1 MTTFSANALEGR
13 VALVTGTSRGIGAA
27 ILEAFVKAGAT
38 VVGTATSEAGAERIT
53 ARIAELDGKGRGI
66 VLNVCDGEASAKA
79 VADTVAEFG
88 RIDVLVNNAGI
99 TRDTLVMRMK
109 DDAWNDVVE
118 TDLTAAF
125 RLARACVR
133 PMMKQRSGRIISIT
147 SVVGAMGNAGQV
159 NYAAAKAGLMGMTKA
174 LAREIGSRG
183 ITVNCVAPGF
193 IDTDMT
199 AGLPEEHKAALL
211 AQIPLGRLGGRSGD
225 RRRLPLPRERCGRLR
240 DGHDP
245 ARQRR
250 HVHGLTL
257 PPPGMRRSGGSLP
270 SHKAALAW

>member
-183 ITVNCVAPGF
+183 ITVNCVAPGL
-193 IDTDMT
+193 IDTGMVDMNEIAREHAMAMIPMQRIGT
-199 AGLPEEHKAALL
+199 PEEVAAVVGFLMDER
-211 AQIPLGRLGGRSGD
+211 ASYITRQVINVNGG
-225 RRRLPLPRERCGRLR
+225 
-240 DGHDP
+240 
-245 ARQRR
+245 
-250 HVHGLTL
+250 
-257 PPPGMRRSGGSLP
+257 MI
-270 SHKAALAW
+270 

>member
-125 RLARACVR
+125 RLAR
-133 PMMKQRSGRIISIT
+133 SGRIISIT

-211 AQIPLGRLGGRSGD
+211 AQIPLGRLGGAQEIADACLFLASDAGAYVTGTT
-225 RRRLPLPRERCGRLR
+225 L
-240 DGHDP
+240 
-245 ARQRR
+245 
-250 HVHGLTL
+250 HVNG
-257 PPPGMRRSGGSLP
+257 GMFMG
-270 SHKAALAW
+270 

>member
-53 ARIAELDGKGRGI
+53 ARIAELGGKGRGI

-79 VADTVAEFG
+79 VVDTVAEFG

-133 PMMKQRSGRIISIT
+133 PMMKQGSGRIISIT

-211 AQIPLGRLGGRSGD
+211 AQIPLGRLGDAQEIADACLFLASDAGAYVTGTT
-225 RRRLPLPRERCGRLR
+225 L
-240 DGHDP
+240 
-245 ARQRR
+245 
-250 HVHGLTL
+250 HVNG
-257 PPPGMRRSGGSLP
+257 GMFMG
-270 SHKAALAW
+270 

>member
-53 ARIAELDGKGRGI
+53 ARIAELGGKGRGI

-79 VADTVAEFG
+79 VGDTVAEFG

-183 ITVNCVAPGF
+183 ITVNCVAPGL
-193 IDTDMT
+193 IDTGMVDMNEIAREHAMAMIPMQRIGT
-199 AGLPEEHKAALL
+199 PEEVAAVVGFLMDER
-211 AQIPLGRLGGRSGD
+211 ASYITRQVINVNGG
-225 RRRLPLPRERCGRLR
+225 
-240 DGHDP
+240 
-245 ARQRR
+245 
-250 HVHGLTL
+250 
-257 PPPGMRRSGGSLP
+257 MI
-270 SHKAALAW
+270 

>member
-1 MTTFSANALEGR
+1 MTQNTFAASALAGR

-27 ILEAFVKAGAT
+27 ILETFIKAGAT
-38 VVGTATSEAGAERIT
+38 VIGTATSESGAERIT
-53 ARIAELDGKGRGI
+53 ARIAELGGQGRGI

-79 VADTVAEFG
+79 VADVVAEFG
-88 RIDVLVNNAGI
+88 RIDILVNNAGI

-109 DDAWNDVVE
+109 DDAWDDVIE

-133 PMMKQRSGRIISIT
+133 PMMKLRSGRIISIT

-159 NYAAAKAGLMGMTKA
+159 NYGAAKAGLMGMTKS

-199 AGLPEEHKAALL
+199 AGLPEEHKAHLL
-211 AQIPLGRLGGRSGD
+211 AQIPLGRLGSAQEVADACLYLASDAGAYVSGTT
-225 RRRLPLPRERCGRLR
+225 L
-240 DGHDP
+240 
-245 ARQRR
+245 
-250 HVHGLTL
+250 HVNG
-257 PPPGMRRSGGSLP
+257 GMFMG
-270 SHKAALAW
+270 

>member
-1 MTTFSANALEGR
+1 MEKMIFSADAMAGR
-13 VALVTGTSRGIGAA
+13 VALITGASRGFGAA
-27 ILEAFVKAGAT
+27 ILEVFVKAGAT
-38 VVGTATSEAGAERIT
+38 VVGTATSEGGAQRIT
-53 ARIAELDGKGRGI
+53 ERIAELGGKGHGI
-66 VLNVCDGEASAKA
+66 ALNVCDGDASAKA
-79 VADTVAEFG
+79 VTDVVEAFG
-88 RIDVLVNNAGI
+88 RIDILVNNAGI

-109 DDAWNDVVE
+109 DDAWNDVIE

-133 PMMKQRSGRIISIT
+133 PMMRQRSGRIISIS

-159 NYAAAKAGLMGMTKA
+159 NYSAAKAGLMGMTKS

-211 AQIPLGRLGGRSGD
+211 AQIPLARLGSSEDVANACLFLASDAGAYVTGTTI
-225 RRRLPLPRERCGRLR
+225 
-240 DGHDP
+240 
-245 ARQRR
+245 
-250 HVHGLTL
+250 HVNG
-257 PPPGMRRSGGSLP
+257 GMFTG
-270 SHKAALAW
+270 

>member
-1 MTTFSANALEGR
+1 MIFSADAMAGR
-13 VALVTGTSRGIGAA
+13 VALITGASRGIGAA
-27 ILEAFVKAGAT
+27 ILEVFVKAGAT
-38 VVGTATSEAGAERIT
+38 VVGTATSEGGAQRIT
-53 ARIAELDGKGRGI
+53 ERIAELGGKGHGI
-66 VLNVCDGEASAKA
+66 ALNVCDGDASAKA
-79 VADTVAEFG
+79 VTDVVEAFG
-88 RIDVLVNNAGI
+88 RIDILVNNAGI

-109 DDAWNDVVE
+109 DDAWNDVIE

-133 PMMKQRSGRIISIT
+133 PMMRQRSGRIISIS

-159 NYAAAKAGLMGMTKA
+159 NYSAAKAGLMGMTKS

-211 AQIPLGRLGGRSGD
+211 AQIPLARLGSSEDVANACLFLASDAGAYVTGTTI
-225 RRRLPLPRERCGRLR
+225 
-240 DGHDP
+240 
-245 ARQRR
+245 
-250 HVHGLTL
+250 HVNG
-257 PPPGMRRSGGSLP
+257 GMFTG
-270 SHKAALAW
+270 

>member
-183 ITVNCVAPGF
+183 ITVNCVAPSMMETNFLKDTPDLIVQAAAEENPMGRNATPADVVPAMAFLLSDEAGF
-193 IDTDMT
+193 IT
-199 AGLPEEHKAALL
+199 G
-211 AQIPLGRLGGRSGD
+211 
-225 RRRLPLPRERCGRLR
+225 
-240 DGHDP
+240 
-245 ARQRR
+245 
-250 HVHGLTL
+250 VTL
-257 PPPGMRRSGGSLP
+257 PVTGGS
-270 SHKAALAW
+270 AIV

>member
-1 MTTFSANALEGR
+1 MEKMIFSADAMAGR
-13 VALVTGTSRGIGAA
+13 VALITGASRGIGAA
-27 ILEAFVKAGAT
+27 ILEVFVKAGAT
-38 VVGTATSEAGAERIT
+38 VVGTATSEGGAQRIT
-53 ARIAELDGKGRGI
+53 ERIAELGGKGHGI
-66 VLNVCDGEASAKA
+66 ALNVCDGDASAKA
-79 VADTVAEFG
+79 VTDVVEAFG
-88 RIDVLVNNAGI
+88 RIDILVNNAGI

-109 DDAWNDVVE
+109 DDAWNDVIE

-133 PMMKQRSGRIISIT
+133 PMMRQRSGRIISIS

-159 NYAAAKAGLMGMTKA
+159 NYSAAKAGLMGMTKS

-211 AQIPLGRLGGRSGD
+211 AQIPLARLGSSEDVANACLFLASDAGAYVTGTTI
-225 RRRLPLPRERCGRLR
+225 
-240 DGHDP
+240 
-245 ARQRR
+245 
-250 HVHGLTL
+250 HVNG
-257 PPPGMRRSGGSLP
+257 GMFTG
-270 SHKAALAW
+270 

>member
-53 ARIAELDGKGRGI
+53 ARIAELGGKGRGI
-66 VLNVCDGEASAKA
+66 VLNVCDGEATAKA

-133 PMMKQRSGRIISIT
+133 PMMKQRSAYVTGT
-147 SVVGAMGNAGQV
+147 TLHVNGGMFMG
-159 NYAAAKAGLMGMTKA
+159 
-174 LAREIGSRG
+174 
-183 ITVNCVAPGF
+183 
-193 IDTDMT
+193 
-199 AGLPEEHKAALL
+199 
-211 AQIPLGRLGGRSGD
+211 
-225 RRRLPLPRERCGRLR
+225 
-240 DGHDP
+240 
-245 ARQRR
+245 
-250 HVHGLTL
+250 
-257 PPPGMRRSGGSLP
+257 
-270 SHKAALAW
+270 

>member
-1 MTTFSANALEGR
+1 MTTFSANTLEGR

-118 TDLTAAF
+118 TDLSAAF

-133 PMMKQRSGRIISIT
+133 PMI
-147 SVVGAMGNAGQV
+147 
-159 NYAAAKAGLMGMTKA
+159 
-174 LAREIGSRG
+174 
-183 ITVNCVAPGF
+183 
-193 IDTDMT
+193 
-199 AGLPEEHKAALL
+199 
-211 AQIPLGRLGGRSGD
+211 
-225 RRRLPLPRERCGRLR
+225 
-240 DGHDP
+240 
-245 ARQRR
+245 
-250 HVHGLTL
+250 
-257 PPPGMRRSGGSLP
+257 
-270 SHKAALAW
+270 

>member
-1 MTTFSANALEGR
+1 MDKSTFAADALAGQ
-13 VALVTGTSRGIGAA
+13 VAFITGASRGIGAA
-27 ILEAFVKAGAT
+27 ILEAFVAAGAT

-53 ARIAELDGKGRGI
+53 ARIAELGGRGRGMA
-66 VLNVCDGEASAKA
+66 LNVCDGEASAAA
-79 VADTVAEFG
+79 VAGIVSEFG
-88 RIDVLVNNAGI
+88 RIDVMVNNAGI

-109 DDAWNDVVE
+109 DDAWNEVID
-118 TDLTAAF
+118 TDLSAAF

-133 PMMKQRSGRIISIT
+133 PMMKQRSGRIISIS

-199 AGLPEEHKAALL
+199 TGLPEEHKAHLL
-211 AQIPLGRLGGRSGD
+211 AQIPLGRLGSAKEVAEACVF
-225 RRRLPLPRERCGRLR
+225 LAS
-240 DGHDP
+240 P
-245 ARQRR
+245 AGAYVTGTTI
-250 HVHGLTL
+250 HVNG
-257 PPPGMRRSGGSLP
+257 GMFMG
-270 SHKAALAW
+270 